1 MSISASIKQKIKTKL
16 DMLVNREWEVIRVDW
31 YSKTDNVGD
40 ILNYTLVKGLTG
52 KRVIQVSAKSFFYKH
67 YFVIGSLLDR
77 ANRNT
82 EVWGSGFISKDSSCD
97 EPPRKVFAVRG
108 PKTRELLL
116 NQGIDCP
123 EVYGDP
129 ALLMPYIFNPKIK
142 KTYKLGVIPHYV
154 DKHDSCFE
162 KFKSNSDCLII
173 DIQDPNPY
181 NFLIKLMSCEMIL
194 SSSLH
199 GIILADAYG
208 IPSQWVKMSEKVLGG
223 PFKFQD
229 YYLSV
234 NRMQKHFSMT
244 KIELTQLKDIESIR
258 KYVGVPTIDFDP
270 SSLLAACPFTI
281 NLQIPYS
288 ERGINAQ

>member
-1 MSISASIKQKIKTKL
+1 
-16 DMLVNREWEVIRVDW
+16 
-31 YSKTDNVGD
+31 
-40 ILNYTLVKGLTG
+40 
-52 KRVIQVSAKSFFYKH
+52 
-67 YFVIGSLLDR
+67 
-77 ANRNT
+77 
-82 EVWGSGFISKDSSCD
+82 
-97 EPPRKVFAVRG
+97 
-108 PKTRELLL
+108 
-116 NQGIDCP
+116 
-123 EVYGDP
+123 
-129 ALLMPYIFNPKIK
+129 
-142 KTYKLGVIPHYV
+142 
-154 DKHDSCFE
+154 
-162 KFKSNSDCLII
+162 
-173 DIQDPNPY
+173 
-181 NFLIKLMSCEMIL
+181 MIL